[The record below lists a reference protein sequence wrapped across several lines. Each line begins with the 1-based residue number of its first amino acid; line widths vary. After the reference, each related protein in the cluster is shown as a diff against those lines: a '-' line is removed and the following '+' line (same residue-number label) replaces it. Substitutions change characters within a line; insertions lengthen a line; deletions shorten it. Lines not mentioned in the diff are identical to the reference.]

1 MAASRPDPGALTS
14 ASLRV
19 GWALF
24 GLAAALVVL
33 WLLAEVV
40 LLAFAAVLLAIV
52 LRALAR
58 QIEAHTPL
66 SSAWA
71 LVVAVIAVSA
81 VIAGFVLLLGTQIH
95 AQGAALIERLPGLLD
110 KLGERLQIASVS
122 QLLRDSLPEMVGGEV
137 AGRVAS
143 YASRVVEGAAL
154 ALLVVVAAVYLAADP
169 CMYRRGLLLLLPQRW
184 RKEAARLLDN
194 IGGALERWLIGQLVA
209 MVLVGA
215 LTAIGLLLIGVPSAL
230 ALGFL
235 AGMADFVPLVGPV
248 FAALPA
254 VLVAMG
260 EGGTMVFWV
269 IGLYVLVQQVEG
281 NLILPLMQR
290 RTVRLPPALS
300 LFAILVFGVLFG
312 PLGVLLAAPLAVV
325 AFVAVRQLYLRRYL
339 GEELSVP
346 GERTAPRAA
355 E

>member
-1 MAASRPDPGALTS
+1 
-14 ASLRV
+14 
-19 GWALF
+19 
-24 GLAAALVVL
+24 
-33 WLLAEVV
+33 
-40 LLAFAAVLLAIV
+40 
-52 LRALAR
+52 
-58 QIEAHTPL
+58 
-66 SSAWA
+66 
-71 LVVAVIAVSA
+71 
-81 VIAGFVLLLGTQIH
+81 
-95 AQGAALIERLPGLLD
+95 
-110 KLGERLQIASVS
+110 
-122 QLLRDSLPEMVGGEV
+122 
-137 AGRVAS
+137 
-143 YASRVVEGAAL
+143 
-154 ALLVVVAAVYLAADP
+154 
-169 CMYRRGLLLLLPQRW
+169 
-184 RKEAARLLDN
+184 
-194 IGGALERWLIGQLVA
+194 
-209 MVLVGA
+209 
-215 LTAIGLLLIGVPSAL
+215 
-230 ALGFL
+230 
-235 AGMADFVPLVGPV
+235 V

>member
-40 LLAFAAVLLAIV
+40 LMAFAAVLLAIV

-71 LVVAVIAVSA
+71 LVVAVTAVSA
-81 VIAGFVLLLGTQIH
+81 VIAGLVLLLGTQIH
-95 AQGAALIERLPGLLD
+95 AQGAALIERLPALVD
-110 KLGERLQIASVS
+110 KLGERLQIGSVS